1 MKYNLL
7 AEEYIKSLSSLQK
20 VRIKV
25 DPRALTKALTKEA
38 DIQDLPAYEGFI
50 LEEGSTHVK
59 ILVLPPDMHVSE
71 IPKELIEYIAD
82 DQREDILCDLK
93 TYIITALNLV
103 DGDPVRDQIINSLE
117 INEIESIIKK
127 SGMTDEFIS
136 DLYKEFILS

>member
-1 MKYNLL
+1 VKYNLL

>member
-1 MKYNLL
+1 MRYNLF

-82 DQREDILCDLK
+82 NQREDILCDLK
-93 TYIITALNLV
+93 TFIITALNLV